1 LTQRELTADFEGL
14 RLKPYRCSA
23 GKLTIGYGH
32 NIDAKPLTGDI
43 GAYFKRTGCIT
54 EGMANVLLDNDLAD
68 AKARLFKRLP
78 WVAKLDAVRQMVLID
93 MTFNMGLG
101 QVGKSGLLSFTHTL
115 ALIEKGKFTEA
126 AEAMRQSAW
135 HRQTGRRAVKLCAM
149 MRSGKIPSNE
159 VKA

>member
-1 LTQRELTADFEGL
+1 MTQRELTADFEGL

-68 AKARLFKRLP
+68 AKGRLLKRLP
-78 WVAKLDAVRQMVLID
+78 WVAKLDQVRQMVLID
-93 MTFNMGLG
+93 MAFNMGIG

-115 ALIEKGKFTEA
+115 ALIEEGKFVEA

-149 MRSGKIPSNE
+149 MRSGKITTNE

>member
-1 LTQRELTADFEGL
+1 MTQRELTADFEGL

-32 NIDAKPLTGDI
+32 NIDAKPLSGDI

-54 EGMANVLLDNDLAD
+54 EGMAGVLLENDLAD

-78 WVAKLDAVRQMVLID
+78 WVAQLDAVRQMVLVD

-115 ALIEKGKFTEA
+115 ALIKEGKFVEA
-126 AEAMRQSAW
+126 AGAMQQSAW
-135 HRQTGRRAVKLCAM
+135 HKQTGRRAVKLCAM
-149 MRSGKIPSNE
+149 MKAGKIPSNE

>member
-1 LTQRELTADFEGL
+1 MTQRELTADFEGL
-14 RLKPYRCSA
+14 RLKPYRCPA

-78 WVAKLDAVRQMVLID
+78 WVTTLDTVRQMVLID

-115 ALIEKGKFTEA
+115 ALIEDGKFAEA
-126 AEAMRQSAW
+126 AEAMQQSAW
-135 HRQTGRRAVKLCAM
+135 HKQTGRRAVKLCAM